1 MGETDGR
8 DRRFVFGEVAELYD
22 LARPRYPSAILDDLV
37 AFEGVDAGA
46 SVLEVGAGTGQA
58 TRDLAARG
66 LDVTAIEPNEAMFAV
81 AARNCGQAEGI
92 SLVRATFEEFSA
104 EPASFDLITAAQS
117 WHWIAPDVGY
127 AKAASLLREGGWL
140 AVFWNLPV
148 DRGPAAGEIDEV
160 YARYSPERGTISR
173 WGGQDSSGSTD
184 VAELGEQLASAGAFG
199 DLVER
204 TYPWHATY
212 ATEEYL
218 ALVRTHS
225 DYRLLDEPTRALFLD
240 GLGEVIDRHG
250 GSITIGFATQLYA
263 AQRTS

>member
-22 LARPRYPSAILDDLV
+22 LARPHYPSELFDDLV
-37 AFEGVDAGA
+37 ALEGVDAGA

-66 LDVTAIEPNEAMFAV
+66 LHVTAIEPNEAMFAV
-81 AARNCGQAEGI
+81 AARNCGQVEGI
-92 SLVRATFEEFSA
+92 TLVPATFEGFSGQR
-104 EPASFDLITAAQS
+104 ASFDLITAAQS
-117 WHWIAPDVGY
+117 WHWIAPDAGY
-127 AKAASLLREGGWL
+127 PKAALLLREAGWL

-148 DRGPAAGEIDEV
+148 DRGPAAAEIDEV

-173 WGGQDSSGSTD
+173 WGGQDSSGTAD
-184 VAELGEQLASAGAFG
+184 VDELGEQLASAEDFG
-199 DLVER
+199 DLVQR
-204 TYPWHATY
+204 TYPWEATY
-212 ATEEYL
+212 TTEEYL

-225 DYRLLDEPTRALFLD
+225 DYRLLDEPTRAVFIE
-240 GLGEVIDRHG
+240 GLRGVIERHG
-250 GSITIGFATQLYA
+250 GSITIGFATKLYA